1 VIAEYHTRCSVNRL
15 FTMRIVHRKAAYDYE
30 ILEHTEAGVQLT
42 GAEVK
47 SLAGGHASLE
57 GSFVR
62 IIGSEAYLVNAQI
75 FPYIYARPE
84 GYDPKRT
91 RKLLLHKNEIIKL
104 KSKLEGANLTLVPLS
119 WYNKGPRIKLEV
131 GLARGKREYQKR
143 EKKRREDQ
151 RRELERDFR
160 GKVK

>member
-1 VIAEYHTRCSVNRL
+1 MKIFNKKATYEYT
-15 FTMRIVHRKAAYDYE
+15 IVERF
-30 ILEHTEAGVQLT
+30 EAGITLT

-47 SLAGGHASLE
+47 SIKGGHAKLE

-84 GYDPKRT
+84 GYDSKRT
-91 RKLLLHKNEIIKL
+91 RKLLLHKSELIRL
-104 KSKLEGANLTLVPLS
+104 KSKLDGANLTLIPLS
-119 WYNKGPRIKLEV
+119 WYTRGPLVKLEV
-131 GLARGKREYQKR
+131 GLARGKKQYEKR
-143 EKKRREDQ
+143 EVKRREDQ
-151 RRELERDFR
+151 RLELEREFR

>member
-1 VIAEYHTRCSVNRL
+1 MKKILNKKVTYEYT
-15 FTMRIVHRKAAYDYE
+15 
-30 ILEHTEAGVQLT
+30 ILERFEAGVNLM

-47 SLAGGHASLE
+47 SLKTGHASLE
-57 GSFVR
+57 GAFVR

-91 RKLLLHKNEIIKL
+91 RKLLLHKAELIRL

-119 WYNKGPRIKLEV
+119 WYTKGPLVKLEV
-131 GLARGKREYQKR
+131 GLAHGKKQYEKRES
-143 EKKRREDQ
+143 KRREDQ
-151 RRELERDFR
+151 RRELERDYR

>member
-1 VIAEYHTRCSVNRL
+1 
-15 FTMRIVHRKAAYDYE
+15 MRIVHKKVTFDYT
-30 ILEHTEAGVQLT
+30 ILERFEAGIQLT

-47 SLAGGHASLE
+47 SIVTGHVSLE

-62 IIGSEAYLVNAQI
+62 IIGSEVYLINAQV

-91 RKLLLHKNEIIKL
+91 RKLLMHKREILSL
-104 KSKLEGANLTLVPLS
+104 KGKVEGSNLTLVPLS
-119 WYNKGPRIKLEV
+119 MYLRHNSIKLEV
-131 GLARGKREYQKR
+131 GLARGKKQFEKR
-143 EKKRREDQ
+143 ENKRREDM
-151 RRELERDFR
+151 RRELDRDFR

>member
-1 VIAEYHTRCSVNRL
+1 MKIFNK
-15 FTMRIVHRKAAYDYE
+15 KATFEYE
-30 ILEHTEAGVQLT
+30 ILERLEAGVNLT

-47 SLAGGHASLE
+47 SIKGGHAQLT
-57 GSFVR
+57 GAFVR

-91 RKLLLHKNEIIKL
+91 RKLLLHKTELIRL
-104 KSKLEGANLTLVPLS
+104 KSKLDGANLTLIPLS
-119 WYNKGPRIKLEV
+119 WYTKGPLVKLEV
-131 GLARGKREYQKR
+131 GLARGKKEYEKR
-143 EKKRREDQ
+143 EVKRREDQ
-151 RRELERDFR
+151 RRELERDYR